1 MKKIIITNPYNG
13 VLIDELER
21 TDANE
26 TFAIL
31 ECSYQQHL
39 KGAKLPRYKRIAI
52 LQKTAAIIEAK
63 ALDLARIA
71 SMEGGKPLMD
81 SRVEIKRA
89 VEGIKVAINE
99 ISQLT
104 GKEIP
109 MGLTEAS
116 SNRIAYTT
124 REPRGVVLA
133 ISAFNHPFNLIIHQ
147 VIPAIA
153 TGCPAL
159 VKPSSATPLSC
170 KNLIEILY
178 EAGLP
183 EEHCRMILCENNVTE
198 KLVADRR
205 VSFLTFIGS
214 ARVGWDLRSRLAP
227 GATCALEHGGAA
239 PVIIDKTADMELAL
253 PLLVKGGYYHAGQ
266 VCVSVQRIYVHE
278 SILDEF
284 CSGMISLVK
293 KLKVG
298 DPLEEETE
306 VGPLITPEEVDRVHK
321 WVEEAGRTAS
331 ILCGGK
337 KISNT
342 CYQPT
347 LILNPPEDSMISQKE
362 IFGPVVAIYA
372 YRESEEAINRANQ
385 LNYSFQAAVFTKDL
399 EFAMAAVKKLKAT
412 AVMVNDHT
420 AFRVDWMP
428 FGGNNESGLGI
439 GGIGP
444 TMREMTMEKL
454 VVIKSA
460 HI

>member
-1 MKKIIITNPYNG
+1 MKEIIITNPYNG
-13 VLIDELER
+13 ALIDKLER
-21 TDANE
+21 TDADE

-31 ECSYQQHL
+31 ERSYQQHL
-39 KGAKLPRYKRIAI
+39 KGTRLPRYKRIEI

-63 ALDLARIA
+63 AFDLARIA

-116 SNRIAYTT
+116 TNRMAYTT
-124 REPRGVVLA
+124 REPRGVAIA

-170 KNLIEILY
+170 RNLIDILY
-178 EAGLP
+178 EAGLS
-183 EEHCRMILCENNVTE
+183 EEHCRMILCENNVAE

-205 VSFLTFIGS
+205 ISFLTFIGS
-214 ARVGWDLRSRLAP
+214 ARVGWHLRSRLAP

-284 CSGMISLVK
+284 CSRMISLVK

-362 IFGPVVAIYA
+362 IFGPVVAIYS
-372 YRESEEAINRANQ
+372 YRESEDAINRANQ

-399 EFAMAAVKKLKAT
+399 EFAMAAVKELKAT

-428 FGGNNESGLGI
+428 FGGNNESGLGT

-460 HI
+460 YI